1 MSVLIIQLL
10 DSTGVMRVVL
20 SDYDQIESRGL
31 GSTPGVVYLLSK
43 RLRNRNTDNSE
54 ISAEKAGQNCLVHND
69 PPTGGQQISLRLAL
83 EFACYPGAEI
93 TR

>member
-1 MSVLIIQLL
+1 M
-10 DSTGVMRVVL
+10 GVMRAVR

-69 PPTGGQQISLRLAL
+69 PPTGGSDWLRKTWGERINTAHS
-83 EFACYPGAEI
+83 PRRGMNV
-93 TR
+93 